1 MNGIPT
7 TRYSDPHHCDVD
19 STLTLTSIATT
30 DIHYWTIIADIDTE
44 MYRTTSGVDK
54 SVTLPGRD
62 KHEYALFAFNVL
74 VFRVFLI
81 GVDWQ

>member
-7 TRYSDPHHCDVD
+7 TRYSDPHNCELD

-54 SVTLPGRD
+54 SITLPGRHD
-62 KHEYALFAFNVL
+62 HEYALFAFKVL
-74 VFRVFLI
+74 VLHRTLTC
-81 GVDWQ
+81 VDWQ